1 MNSILFQSANL
12 KSVEVKNRFIRS
24 ATVEGMATSDGSPS
38 SDLQKLYVTLAEG
51 EVGLIVTAAT
61 LVEASAYKKSIPVE
75 GESYSL
81 AMDEDHYIED
91 WKKIV
96 ASVHEKGSGI
106 AMQIVHPGRQ
116 ESPKIRGA
124 APIAPSAVPVTN
136 TNIVPREM
144 TIEEIKKMVE
154 HFAQS
159 IRRVKE
165 AGFDAVQLHGGHGY
179 LISNFIS
186 PYANVRNDDYGGS
199 TENRARFITEIVQ
212 RAREMVGPDYPV
224 MIKMN
229 CDDFIPGG
237 LDRDE
242 AVRIAGVIVQAGIDC
257 IETTGGTASD
267 SPLNVAAMGIN
278 KEEKEAYFKSYAEAL
293 KKNITV
299 PLILVGG
306 LRTPHVMEKIISEG
320 VADFVSMSRPLIR
333 EPGLIKRWKDGALE
347 KAKCISCNMCALHVF
362 KRPLRC
368 YVDNPL
374 EED

>member
-1 MNSILFQSANL
+1 
-12 KSVEVKNRFIRS
+12 
-24 ATVEGMATSDGSPS
+24 
-38 SDLQKLYVTLAEG
+38 YVTLAEG

-81 AMDEDHYIED
+81 AMDEDRYIED

-96 ASVHEKGSGI
+96 ASVHEKGSKI

-116 ESPKIRGA
+116 ESPKIRGT

-199 TENRARFITEIVQ
+199 TENRARFITEILQ
-212 RAREMVGPDYPV
+212 RAREMIGPDYPV

-229 CDDFIPGG
+229 CDDFIHGG

-242 AVRIAGVIVQAGIDC
+242 AVMIAGVIVQAGIDC

-278 KEEKEAYFKSYAEAL
+278 TEEKEAYFQSYAEAL
-293 KKNITV
+293 KKNISV
-299 PLILVGG
+299 PLVLVGG

-368 YVDNPL
+368 YADNPL